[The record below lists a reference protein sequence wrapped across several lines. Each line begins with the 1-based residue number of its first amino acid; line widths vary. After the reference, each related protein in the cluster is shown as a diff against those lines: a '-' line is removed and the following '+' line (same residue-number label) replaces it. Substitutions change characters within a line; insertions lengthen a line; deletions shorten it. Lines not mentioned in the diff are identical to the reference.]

1 MRRHMVID
9 EAERQSADESVARLA
24 QSLTQVASEL
34 NSQPPE
40 ELFHLLAPLLTGIGP
55 EGAPHHIPNP
65 SALHRMCRFIGQSGS
80 PTMGELSNSIAI
92 PLSTATRWAD
102 WMIQNGFA
110 SRLPDPHD
118 RRIVRVSLTE
128 TGQRFLEIIEKHITQ
143 QAGRI
148 LDCLTA
154 EEQAILL
161 VIVEKVAK
169 ALQQVEE

>member
-1 MRRHMVID
+1 MVID
-9 EAERQSADESVARLA
+9 EAERQSADERVARLA
-24 QSLTQVASEL
+24 QSLTQLTSEL

-40 ELFHLLAPLLTGIGP
+40 ELFHLLALLARIDPGS
-55 EGAPHHIPNP
+55 APHHMPNP

-92 PLSTATRWAD
+92 PLSTTTRWAD
-102 WMIQNGFA
+102 RMIQNGFA
-110 SRLPDPHD
+110 SRLSDPHD

-169 ALQQVEE
+169 ALQQTEEQPA

>member
-1 MRRHMVID
+1 MRRHTVID
-9 EAERQSADESVARLA
+9 EAERQSADERVALLA

-40 ELFHLLAPLLTGIGP
+40 ELFCLLAPLARIEPGS
-55 EGAPHHIPNP
+55 APHHMPNP
-65 SALHRMCRFIGQSGS
+65 SALHRMCRFIGQNGS
-80 PTMGELSNSIAI
+80 PTMGDLSNSIAI

-110 SRLPDPHD
+110 NRLPDPHD

-128 TGQRFLEIIEKHITQ
+128 TGQSFLEIIEKHITQ

-169 ALQQVEE
+169 ALQRVEE